1 MRLKPSTVS
10 KIKKAAT
17 LSGLTQS
24 WIIEK
29 GADVLATA
37 LIRLA
42 RKRMTEKEIEETI
55 KIASVTWID
64 E

>member
-10 KIKKAAT
+10 KIRKAAS
-17 LSGLTQS
+17 LSGLKQS

-37 LIRLA
+37 LVRIA
-42 RKRMTEKEIEETI
+42 RKQMTEKEIEEAI
-55 KIASVTWID
+55 RIASIPWIKG
-64 E
+64 